1 MMLVRTLWLISAVSI
16 AAAPALPA
24 AAKDPACQ
32 AFSKNDEGQWV
43 ARQGTTFPGTG
54 TAIKAGQ
61 TLTDAMQ
68 DELDARCVLSR
79 NR

>member
-1 MMLVRTLWLISAVSI
+1 MMLVRTLRLI
-16 AAAPALPA
+16 AAISIIVAPAFST
-24 AAKDPACQ
+24 AAKDSACQ